1 MSVHED
7 TTENGISFHGSRFQ
21 VKQRLWSIQSLNYLT
36 FLPEGAVTMDANT
49 N

>member
-21 VKQRLWSIQSLNYLT
+21 VKQRLWSIQSLNYLMGT
-36 FLPEGAVTMDANT
+36 RTRFLDFPA
-49 N
+49 